1 MRASS
6 LLFSSPSLIDF
17 LKVKCLET
25 HDDIELIG
33 GTFSLSRVHTADEH
47 VSLVRVLRI
56 STYILLSLL
65 LEQHFLSSSF
75 VELHYPKPKPSP
87 SMSLPPPTGTLSH
100 RNSSPDIQVEGKLR
114 KRDLLR
120 QGIWSLFQKRLSRSA
135 TVNISESRGA
145 SLDFPDHEPDVQTSP
160 RSSLDMP
167 SLTAPRQRRFSIF
180 GDSRAPP
187 PPPAT
192 PIQPSPDRPFQSAL
206 RLMEE
211 RQGLLSASPGLIFHP
226 PQLLVRLA
234 ESERVKPARRLT
246 GEERTGLTS
255 ILGWEGKKAAGRGN
269 MTGMAGFLR
278 QQQLS
283 LLYSEHVHVPDRTSQ
298 LSADGGTLNKP
309 VEGVPKSST
318 HVHCG
323 TRVKWVTY
331 VYYANNNHD
340 RSLGDKITSMCMR
353 ADEPCTQPGCKSLRR
368 CHEQR
373 WIHGGVRVIAQME
386 ARDPASSPG
395 VHSED
400 IDMWQSCKIC
410 QKATER
416 CKMSDGT

>member
-1 MRASS
+1 MH
-6 LLFSSPSLIDF
+6 LLFSSASLIDF
-17 LKVKCLET
+17 PKVKFLET
-25 HDDIELIG
+25 HDDIEIIG
-33 GTFSLSRVHTADEH
+33 GTFSLTRVHTADEH
-47 VSLVRVLRI
+47 ASLVRVLRI

-65 LEQHFLSSSF
+65 LEQHFLSSSS
-75 VELHYPKPKPSP
+75 VELHYPKPKPISP
-87 SMSLPPPTGTLSH
+87 SMSLPSPTGTLSH
-100 RNSSPDIQVEGKLR
+100 RNSSPDIQVEGKQR

-120 QGIWSLFQKRLSRSA
+120 QGIWSLFQKRLSRSP
-135 TVNISESRGA
+135 TVNTSDSRGL
-145 SLDFPDHEPDVQTSP
+145 SFDFPDHEPDVQKTP
-160 RSSLDMP
+160 RASLDIP
-167 SLTAPRQRRFSIF
+167 SPTASRQRRFSIF
-180 GDSRAPP
+180 GDNRAPP
-187 PPPAT
+187 SSPVT
-192 PIQPSPDRPFQSAL
+192 PIEPSPDRPFQCAL
-206 RLMEE
+206 RHMEE
-211 RQGLLSASPGLIFHP
+211 RKGLLSASPGLIFHP

-234 ESERVKPARRLT
+234 ESEKAKPARRLT

-298 LSADGGTLNKP
+298 LSADGTLNKP
-309 VEGVPKSST
+309 VEGAPQPPT
-318 HVHCG
+318 HIHCG
-323 TRVKWVTY
+323 TRVQWVTY
-331 VYYANNNHD
+331 MYYANNNHD
-340 RSLGDKITSMCMR
+340 RSLGDTITSMCMR

-368 CHEQR
+368 NHEQR

-386 ARDPASSPG
+386 ARDPSSSPG

-410 QKATER
+410 QKSTER